1 MQSPEVRA
9 LYAGI
14 AQDLFDNYLGCSV
27 TQMDG
32 VPPAPGGSGVQDLVI
47 ETDDTNMIVFEVNN
61 HSINVIITRDL
72 VENRL
77 VEPEGETVMIFI
89 DRLHVKAFDLEEY
102 IKFSFPE
109 SFRLDRAIWII
120 RGIIKGNPNTPW
132 PA

>member
-47 ETDDTNMIVFEVNN
+47 ETDDTNKIIFEVKN
-61 HSINVIITRDL
+61 HSIDVFITREL
-72 VENRL
+72 VESRL
-77 VEPEGETVMIFI
+77 VEPEGETVVINI
-89 DRLHVKAFDLEEY
+89 DRVHVKGFDLGEY
-102 IKFSFPE
+102 IKLRFLKDY
-109 SFRLDRAIWII
+109 RHDRAIWII